1 MSSLIPQINTFSIKN
16 TQNIHFDKQAKPEK
30 PAQKPIQKSAIDEQY
45 ELSNM
50 LTTNVLAQFIRR
62 AERAKPVNLLEP
74 LERFEWKN
82 DLRTLIQDNK
92 AVIWAMV
99 PRTFNAVDR
108 DRNDLIQKG
117 EEKGTFLNAIGRL
130 DELVALGVNTLHVLP
145 IHPPGE
151 INALGLSG
159 SVYAPL
165 DLLEIDPELRDPHNP
180 RNVKDQF
187 KIFIDACHKK
197 GIRVMLDL
205 PSCASCDMFEA
216 KPELMAY
223 ERNGEAKTP
232 QGWNDIRM
240 FEPWH
245 DETKKELNPHLI
257 ELHKKYV
264 DMCIDLKIDGI
275 RADVA
280 RAKPTEFW
288 DIIIPY
294 SRSKDPNFAWLA
306 ETYTYEDA
314 SPQLNM
320 MYDRPKD
327 SLKAGFDTYYGQ
339 YHIFNEWT
347 SAKEFI
353 DYVKMNLEMSQEEG
367 LDAKK
372 SLIGSFAT
380 HDDLSPMYHGG
391 VDYCNLTTGLQATLP
406 MLNPYFLD
414 GFQSGDKYR
423 YRYENAKT
431 RELSHENRKHD
442 VHRGK
447 LDIFNHSRKPGGEN
461 PEIGEFMKSTMKVRK
476 QYEDIITKGS
486 FIPLKTDE
494 NANDQIIAYA
504 RHLNGRTLIIIANRD
519 VNNRQKGLVEVPG
532 LKAGTKLTN
541 LTDKYG
547 QNSYFQ
553 VRNDDKISVDM
564 GKARFHMFEV
574 KTPEIENSGL
584 EVLKQKL

>member
-1 MSSLIPQINTFSIKN
+1 MGSLIPQISTLNIRLTSAKN
-16 TQNIHFDKQAKPEK
+16 AEGENKATQPQSVVQTHTLDKPF
-30 PAQKPIQKSAIDEQY
+30 
-45 ELSNM
+45 ELSGM
-50 LTTNVLAQFIRR
+50 LTTNMLAQFVRKT
-62 AERAKPVNLLEP
+62 EYAKPIEDMQP
-74 LERFEWKN
+74 LERYEWKN
-82 DLRTLIQDNK
+82 DLRSLIQDNK

-99 PRTFNAVDR
+99 PRTFNAGDR
-108 DRNDLIQKG
+108 DRNDLIQSG
-117 EEKGTFLNAIGRL
+117 EEKGTFLNAIDRL
-130 DELVALGVNTLHVLP
+130 DELVSLGVNTLHVLP

-165 DLLEIDPELRDPHNP
+165 DLLAIDPELRAPSSP
-180 RNVKDQF
+180 RDVKEQF
-187 KIFIDACHKK
+187 KMFIDECHKR

-216 KPELMAY
+216 RPELMAY
-223 ERNGEAKTP
+223 ERNGQAKTP

-245 DETKKELNPHLI
+245 DETKRVLNPHLV

-327 SLKAGFDTYYGQ
+327 TLKAGFDTYYGQ
-339 YHIFNEWT
+339 YHIFNEW
-347 SAKEFI
+347 SKASELI
-353 DYVKMNLEMSQEEG
+353 DYVKMNLQMSQEQG

-380 HDDLSPMYHGG
+380 HDDISPMYHGG

-423 YRYENAKT
+423 YAYENSKT
-431 RELSHENRKHD
+431 REQHDEDRKHD

-447 LDIFNHSRKPGGEN
+447 LDIFNHSRKPAGKN
-461 PEIGEFMKSTMKVRK
+461 PEIGEFMKSSMKLRK
-476 QYEDIITKGS
+476 EYEDIITKGS
-486 FIPLKTDE
+486 FIPLNTDE
-494 NANDQIIAYA
+494 NAKDQIIAYA
-504 RHLNGRTLIIIANRD
+504 RHLDGKTLLIIANRD
-519 VNNRQKGLVEVPG
+519 VNNRQKGVVQVPG
-532 LKAGTKLTN
+532 LKAGTKLVN
-541 LTDKYG
+541 LAQKYG
-547 QNSYFQ
+547 DNSYFQ
-553 VRNDDKISVDM
+553 VRKNDLISVDM
-564 GKARFHMFEV
+564 GKARFHVFEV
-574 KTPEIENSGL
+574 KTPNIENSGL

>member
-1 MSSLIPQINTFSIKN
+1 MLSTISQVNNFNKKISYSSVNQNKQQLPVVSTLEKSYELSSIPT
-16 TQNIHFDKQAKPEK
+16 TNILAQYAKKVEQAKP
-30 PAQKPIQKSAIDEQY
+30 I
-45 ELSNM
+45 
-50 LTTNVLAQFIRR
+50 
-62 AERAKPVNLLEP
+62 NLLQP

-99 PRTFNAVDR
+99 PRTFNAKDK
-108 DRNDLIQKG
+108 DRNDLIQAG
-117 EEKGTFLNAIGRL
+117 EEKGTFLNAIDRL

-151 INALGLSG
+151 INAMGLSG

-165 DLLEIDPELRDPHNP
+165 NMLEIDPELRDKNNP

-187 KIFIDACHKK
+187 KMFIDECHKK

-205 PSCASCDMFEA
+205 PSCASCDMFQSR
-216 KPELMAY
+216 PELMAY

-245 DETKKELNPHLI
+245 DETKKTLNPHLL

-294 SRSKDPNFAWLA
+294 SHSKDPNFAWLA

-347 SAKEFI
+347 KAQELI
-353 DYVKMNLEMSQEEG
+353 DYVKLNLEMSQEEG

-380 HDDLSPMYHGG
+380 HDDISPMYHGG
-391 VDYCNLTTGLQATLP
+391 VDYCNLTTGIQSTLP
-406 MLNPYFLD
+406 MLNPYFID

-423 YRYENAKT
+423 YSYENSISRDDDYADSK
-431 RELSHENRKHD
+431 RKYD

-447 LDIFNHSRKPGGEN
+447 LDIFNHSRKPGGDN
-461 PEIGEFMKSTMKVRK
+461 PEIGEYLKSVMKIRK
-476 QYEDIITKGS
+476 KYEDIITKGS
-486 FIPLKTDE
+486 FIPLKTAE
-494 NANDQIIAYA
+494 NADDQIITYA
-504 RHLNGRTLIIIANRD
+504 RHLNGKTLLIIANRD
-519 VNNRQKGLVEVPG
+519 VNKRQKGVVEVPG
-532 LKAGTKLTN
+532 LKEGATLVN
-541 LTDKYG
+541 LTPHYG
-547 QNSYFQ
+547 ENSYFQ
-553 VRNDDKISVDM
+553 VRQDGKVSVDM
-564 GKARFHMFEV
+564 GKARFHMFEID
-574 KTPEIENSGL
+574 TPQIEKSGL

>member
-1 MSSLIPQINTFSIKN
+1 MVALITQINILNTRYPSIN
-16 TQNIHFDKQAKPEK
+16 NDRQVIALQSQEK
-30 PAQKPIQKSAIDEQY
+30 ETSNKSF

-50 LTTNVLAQFIRR
+50 LTTNMLAQFVKKADII
-62 AERAKPVNLLEP
+62 KPINCSEP
-74 LERFEWKN
+74 LSRYEWKN

-92 AVIWAMV
+92 AVIWAMI
-99 PRTFNAVDR
+99 PRTFNAVDN
-108 DRNDLIQKG
+108 DRNDLIQAG

-151 INALGLSG
+151 INAMGLSG

-165 DLLEIDPELRDPHNP
+165 DLLMIDPALKDDKCS
-180 RNVKDQF
+180 RNVKEQF
-187 KIFIDACHKK
+187 KIFIDECHKK

-216 KPELMAY
+216 RPELMAY

-245 DETKKELNPHLI
+245 DETKKTLNPHLI
-257 ELHKKYV
+257 ELHKKFI
-264 DMCIDLKIDGI
+264 DMCIDLKVDGI

-294 SRSKDPNFAWLA
+294 SRQKDPNFAWLA

-347 SAKEFI
+347 SAKELI
-353 DYVKMNLEMSQEEG
+353 DYVKMNLEMSQEKG

-380 HDDLSPMYHGG
+380 HDDISPIYHGG
-391 VDYCNLTTGLQATLP
+391 VDYCNLTTGLQVTLP
-406 MLNPYFLD
+406 MLNPYFVD
-414 GFQSGDKYR
+414 GFQSGDKYL
-423 YRYENAKT
+423 YAYENMKSEEQKPEET
-431 RELSHENRKHD
+431 RKHD

-447 LDIFNHSRKPGGEN
+447 LDIFNHSRKPAGDN
-461 PEIGEFMKSTMKVRK
+461 PEIGEYMKSAMKMRK
-476 QYEDIITKGS
+476 EYEDIITKGS
-486 FIPLKTDE
+486 FIPLQTKE
-494 NANDQIIAYA
+494 NARDQIIAYA
-504 RHLNGRTLIIIANRD
+504 RHYNGRTLLVIANRD
-519 VNNRQKGLVEVPG
+519 VNKRQKGVVEVPG
-532 LKAGTKLTN
+532 LKEGVQLKN
-541 LTDKYG
+541 LTPKYG
-547 QNSYFQ
+547 ENSYFQ
-553 VRNDDKISVDM
+553 VRQDGIVSVDM
-564 GKARFHMFEV
+564 GKARFHVFEID
-574 KTPEIENSGL
+574 TPQIEKSGL

>member
-1 MSSLIPQINTFSIKN
+1 MLGSISQFNSLNNPKVKHVSLGNGIAQPQGSSSESTLQKTFELAN
-16 TQNIHFDKQAKPEK
+16 MPTTNMLAQYAKKVEYS
-30 PAQKPIQKSAIDEQY
+30 KPI
-45 ELSNM
+45 
-50 LTTNVLAQFIRR
+50 
-62 AERAKPVNLLEP
+62 NLLQP
-74 LERFEWKN
+74 LERYEWKN

-92 AVIWAMV
+92 AVIWAMI
-99 PRTFNAVDR
+99 PRTFNAKDT
-108 DRNDLIQKG
+108 DRNDLIQEG

-151 INALGLSG
+151 INAMGLSG

-165 DLLEIDPELRDPHNP
+165 NMLEIDPELRDVNNP
-180 RNVKDQF
+180 RSVKDQF
-187 KIFIDACHKK
+187 KMFIDECHKK

-205 PSCASCDMFEA
+205 PSCASCDLFHA
-216 KPELMAY
+216 RPELMAY

-240 FEPWH
+240 FEPWQ
-245 DETKKELNPHLI
+245 DETKKILNPHLI

-347 SAKEFI
+347 KAQELI
-353 DYVKMNLEMSQEEG
+353 DYVKFNLEMSQEKG

-380 HDDLSPMYHGG
+380 HDDISPMYHGG
-391 VDYCNLTTGLQATLP
+391 VDYCNLTTGIQATLP
-406 MLNPYFLD
+406 MLNPYFVD
-414 GFQSGDKYR
+414 GFQSGDEYL
-423 YRYENAKT
+423 YQYENSITKDLAPNSEK
-431 RELSHENRKHD
+431 RKYD

-447 LDIFNHSRKPGGEN
+447 LDIFNHSRKPAGDN
-461 PEIGEFMKSTMKVRK
+461 PEIGEYMKSVMKVRK
-476 QYEDIITKGS
+476 EHEDVITKGS
-486 FIPLKTDE
+486 FIPLNTTE
-494 NANDQIIAYA
+494 NADDQIITYA
-504 RHLNGRTLIIIANRD
+504 RHLNGKTLLVVANRD
-519 VNNRQKGLVEVPG
+519 VNKRQKGVVEVPG
-532 LKAGTKLTN
+532 LKAGTKLVN
-541 LTDKYG
+541 LTPKYG
-547 QNSYFQ
+547 ENSYFQ
-553 VRNDDKISVDM
+553 VRQNGKLSVDM
-564 GKARFHMFEV
+564 GKARFHLFEID
-574 KTPEIENSGL
+574 TPNIENSGL
-584 EVLKQKL
+584 EVLRQKL